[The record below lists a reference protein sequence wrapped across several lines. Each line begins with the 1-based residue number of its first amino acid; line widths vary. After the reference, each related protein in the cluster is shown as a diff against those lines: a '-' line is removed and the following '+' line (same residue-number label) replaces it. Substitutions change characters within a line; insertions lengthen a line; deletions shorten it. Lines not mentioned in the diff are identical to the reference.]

1 MPISSTS
8 IKDTNLTRKKKK
20 TDNTESIKGIKFVV
34 KKHKE
39 TAQRTLGPAGFT
51 GEFYWKNTNST
62 QNKKENWK
70 EGNTYHF
77 ILWDQTEILI
87 EKYKPIS
94 IMNKEVTVL
103 NLFFLATWIQ
113 QGTKKIIHR
122 SKTKLKR
129 NF

>member
-1 MPISSTS
+1 M
-8 IKDTNLTRKKKK
+8 
-20 TDNTESIKGIKFVV
+20 V

-39 TAQRTLGPAGFT
+39 TAQRTLGPDGFT
-51 GEFYWKNTNST
+51 GECYWKNTNST

-87 EKYKPIS
+87 ENYKPIS

-103 NLFFLATWIQ
+103 NLFFFWQLEYNKVQ
-113 QGTKKIIHR
+113 KK
-122 SKTKLKR
+122 
-129 NF
+129 